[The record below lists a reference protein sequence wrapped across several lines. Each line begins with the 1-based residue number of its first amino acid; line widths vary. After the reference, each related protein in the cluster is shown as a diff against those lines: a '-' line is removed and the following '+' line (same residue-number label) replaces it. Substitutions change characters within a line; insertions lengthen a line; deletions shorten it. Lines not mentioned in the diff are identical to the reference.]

1 MSTTRITDNDYAD
14 VALYDKV
21 NTIANEID
29 NELDGKANASNTV
42 TTDTNQTISSQKS
55 FNGRVNLNGDV
66 VKNVTLNVNENP
78 SKNQYILPF
87 VTENGDQSIRA
98 YQQLAYY
105 TDGSAIHTFGLRRT
119 VNGSNV
125 FSSIDARIDK
135 NGNSYTSATSLTTSK
150 LTFTDHLY
158 KNTGIDSKV
167 NPSTYKEV
175 ILLDAKDTNGIL
187 NSSIRT
193 CYRADGTIDTLFY
206 TGKDGLNKAFVVR
219 MMSNG
224 QSVLLGQ
231 TPNLSATGV
240 EIPTANWVKSILST
254 SGNGLAT
261 LISNANGNAIKFSN
275 GLIMQWG
282 ESQANNSKMTITL
295 PTPFTSGDSYQVFTQ
310 FIDGNQSANCSY
322 IQDQTATSF
331 KWDRYGGIA
340 QFKVSWLAIGY

>member
-21 NTIANEID
+21 NAIANEID

-193 CYRADGTIDTLFY
+193 GYRADGTIDTLFY
-206 TGKDGLNKAFVVR
+206 TGKDGTNKAFAIR
-219 MMSNG
+219 MTSYG

-240 EIPTANWVKSILST
+240 EIPTAAWV
-254 SGNGLAT
+254 
-261 LISNANGNAIKFSN
+261 
-275 GLIMQWG
+275 
-282 ESQANNSKMTITL
+282 NSKHQVVSTL
-295 PTPFTSGDSYQVFTQ
+295 PASPNPNVFY
-310 FIDGNQSANCSY
+310 Y
-322 IQDQTATSF
+322 ITE
-331 KWDRYGGIA
+331 
-340 QFKVSWLAIGY
+340 